1 MAMPN
6 PAAGSERTPATQSE
20 QILGDVDLQLALLR
34 AQRASSTGNRTTVRL
49 CGLLLLLGLLGAG
62 MAAMMYLQTVAFEQ
76 RPARPAPALT
86 GRAP

>member
-6 PAAGSERTPATQSE
+6 LIGESERTPPTQSE
-20 QILGDVDLQLALLR
+20 QILGDVNLQLALLR
-34 AQRASSTGNRTTVRL
+34 AQRASTAGNRTTVRL

-62 MAAMMYLQTVAFEQ
+62 LAAMLYLQTVAFQQ

-86 GRAP
+86 GQAP